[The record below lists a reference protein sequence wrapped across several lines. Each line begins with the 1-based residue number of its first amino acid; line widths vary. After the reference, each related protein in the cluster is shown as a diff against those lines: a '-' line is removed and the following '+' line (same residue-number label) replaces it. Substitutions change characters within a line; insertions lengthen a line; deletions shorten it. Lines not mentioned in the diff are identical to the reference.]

1 MIKKLF
7 TFLTLLTLAITT
19 AWAGEQTVT
28 ISRNMGQY
36 STGSGVYYIQS
47 GGVQLTMTGG
57 LNNAN
62 YLLMQPNS
70 HITITSSKYRIKK
83 IVFHCLDNASEG
95 NLDVRYWGPT
105 TLSIGENTEY
115 ANEKAGTITAP
126 YQGNSYDACWISTA
140 SASSGRKSYP
150 DGLPLDYLIH
160 FTNLGKG
167 VRFGSIEIVVDK
179 DMGDIFDLVTDV
191 SQIVDGGK
199 YLIVNWQKSK
209 ALSVNKKEGVCNVNN
224 KLHAG
229 SNVTFI
235 TAPVDGYA
243 YHDQHAKVKVD
254 GNEQL
259 ITFVRNTLP
268 VKDGSYTVNDETLT
282 YPRRW
287 TFNVGGNYL
296 RISSDRNSGQNGNN
310 GYDLYDEG
318 SVHNYYSYAY
328 VGLGAASYGYNA
340 RIRFINPSNT
350 DWPRKTSDN
359 YRIGYNHD
367 NNYFRSLY
375 YGTVDS
381 TQNIRLYKPSDP
393 HIITTECNPEN
404 GGYITLGEGALELQ
418 IEGVTRQTSQFGETV
433 HFFVGTMNGYQITNV
448 TITDEDNN
456 PVPVTLEE
464 SSTLGGSYY
473 FTMPASDVHIVATF
487 ALPTY
492 YGITTICSPET
503 GGSIAMGGD
512 VVEHDNVIEA
522 TAGST
527 VNYAITT
534 NEGYTFSNM
543 TIVDGD
549 NNPVS
554 FSYDDATGVYTFTM
568 PASAVTITAN
578 FNEPAADELYL
589 LGDANNGFWLTSS
602 GGWHAY
608 GPEFNYN
615 SEIGYYLDIYFKGS
629 GSFADNSGEAFGYFS
644 LSKRYSHEDNWDGWV
659 NGHRLVASENT
670 HDNVPITAEE
680 LANAGGVQKP
690 LYADFDNGYGQP
702 GNRNSAFKIPAGIYR
717 IIVNDAMTQMTVI
730 RKDLSMTFD
739 PEGGATAAEAPYT
752 SKGTEVT
759 MSTALYNEIK
769 NINNTIKT
777 PLNTPDID
785 ASAEPDANF
794 YYKVST
800 STDGA
805 TYNDVTTA
813 STTNVSTTLNTV
825 NEGITVTEVTATNY
839 LGWITVP
846 GTNYYKVIET
856 PLHWI
861 EHPDKGVEGHKYI
874 VSDRLMG
881 VYAMNNILWAK
892 DVDFDSNNANANTD
906 PSNVIDY
913 MRDFDGFMATTA
925 PEGYRSDLRGTTA
938 WEQKNWVQLD
948 FSNIEHGDFLASQL
962 QNKYMVAGTV
972 KGTYADDENYR
983 IVLSA
988 EPVQVP
994 VSESGVL
1001 NYQPNYYCPANFMTF
1016 KGVSDATGYD
1026 KSGDVSTFTGSNNRT
1041 YYFLNPKIQE
1051 YALITFA
1058 VWDKDKGRFVVPA
1071 KVGDVTNGANLNGAF
1086 EVDWQFNNWNRTQ
1099 YDSDQTGNLNAAS
1112 FTQGSAAEA
1121 YTFHA
1126 IIQKP
1131 VAQQGAP
1138 ARISPKAGQEPT
1150 GNYKV
1155 FPLDLAVES
1164 ESIVTGVSRV
1174 DAGRAVQ
1181 RVTYSDLAGRVSNR
1195 PFAGVNIVVT
1205 RYTDGTVHTS
1215 KAVF

>member
-1 MIKKLF
+1 MIMKKLF

-19 AWAGEQTVT
+19 AWAGEQTIT
-28 ISRNMGQY
+28 ISK
-36 STGSGVYYIQS
+36 STGSTVESGVYYFTK
-47 GGVQLTMTGG
+47 GGVTVTMTGG
-57 LNNAN
+57 NNNSN
-62 YLLMQPNS
+62 YLLMNPNTT
-70 HITITSSKYRIKK
+70 ITIHSDKYKIKR
-83 IVFHCLDNASEG
+83 IVFHCVDAGSG
-95 NLDVRYWGPT
+95 IDDKHWGPST
-105 TLSIGENTEY
+105 MYISRNTEF
-115 ANEKAGTITAP
+115 NDEIAGTYTSP
-126 YQGNSYDACWISTA
+126 YQGNAYEGCWVSTA
-140 SASSGRKSYP
+140 GANSGRVSYP
-150 DGLPLDYLIH
+150 SGLPLGYLLH
-160 FTNLGKG
+160 FSNGGRG

-179 DMGDIFDLVTDV
+179 DMGDIYDLVTDV

-199 YLIVNWQKSK
+199 YLFVNWQKSK
-209 ALSVNKKEGVCNVNN
+209 ALSVNKKDGVCNVNN

-229 SNVTFI
+229 SDVTFI

-268 VKDGSYTVNDETLT
+268 VTDGTYTVNDETLT

-296 RISSDRNSGQNGNN
+296 RISSDHNSGTDGNN
-310 GYDLYDEG
+310 GYDLYDEA
-318 SVHNYYSYAY
+318 SVSNYYSYAH
-328 VGLGAASYGYNA
+328 VALGNAYYGYNA
-340 RIRFINPSNT
+340 RIRFINTSSTN
-350 DWPRKTSDN
+350 WPRPTSSN

-527 VNYAITT
+527 VNYIITA
-534 NEGYTFSNM
+534 NAGFTFSDM
-543 TIVDGD
+543 TIVDGN

-554 FSYDDATGVYTFTM
+554 YSYDDATGVYTFTM
-568 PASAVTITAN
+568 PASAVIITAN
-578 FNEPAADELYL
+578 FNEPAPDKLYL
-589 LGDANNGFWLTSS
+589 LGDANNLFWTYNEN
-602 GGWHAY
+602 GIQKWHAY
-608 GPEFNYN
+608 GPQFKYN
-615 SEIGYYLDIYFKGS
+615 SEIGYYIDVYYKGT
-629 GSFADNSGEAFGYFS
+629 GSYGDNTGDPYGYFS
-644 LSKRYSHEDNWDGWV
+644 LAKRYADNDDW
-659 NGHRLVASENT
+659 NYLTGHRLVANASNGSNVDITVSE
-670 HDNVPITAEE
+670 
-680 LANAGGVQKP
+680 LSGANGAQKP
-690 LYADFDNGYGQP
+690 LYGDTDA
-702 GNRNSAFKIPAGIYR
+702 NRNSAFRIPAGIYR

-759 MSTALYNEIK
+759 MSTALYNEIMAVNS
-769 NINNTIKT
+769 NITT
-777 PLNTPDID
+777 PAHTPSYPADN
-785 ASAEPDANF
+785 EPTTNF

-892 DVDFDSNNANANTD
+892 DVDFDSNNASEKPDGA
-906 PSNVIDY
+906 IDY
-913 MRDFDGFMATTA
+913 MRYFTDYMANTA
-925 PEGYRSDLRGTTA
+925 PEGYRSDLTQADA

-948 FSNIEHGDFLASQL
+948 FSNIEHGDILAINL
-962 QNKYMVAGTV
+962 VNKYMKAGSV
-972 KGTYADDENYR
+972 RGTYVDDENYR

-988 EPVQVP
+988 EPEQVP
-994 VSESGVL
+994 VSESGAL
-1001 NYQPNYYCPANFMTF
+1001 NYQPNYYCPMNFMSYH
-1016 KGVSDATGYD
+1016 GVSDASDYVAGN
-1026 KSGDVSTFTGSNNRT
+1026 DVIVQGPTANGK
-1041 YYFLNPKIQE
+1041 YYYLLNPKIQE

-1058 VWDKDKGRFVVPA
+1058 VWDKANQRFVVPA
-1071 KVGDVTNGANLNGAF
+1071 KDIDVNEANLDGAF
-1086 EVDWQFNNWNRTQ
+1086 EVEWEYNNWDNP
-1099 YDSDQTGNLNAAS
+1099 DPDVVADQRANMDEFEDA
-1112 FTQGSAAEA
+1112 QA

-1131 VAQQGAP
+1131 VTAVVSPSASVP
-1138 ARISPKAGQEPT
+1138 ARIEPKAGQTPT
-1150 GNYKV
+1150 GNYIV
-1155 FPLDLAVES
+1155 YPLDLVVDQTH
-1164 ESIVTGVSRV
+1164 IVT
-1174 DAGRAVQ
+1174 AVQ
-1181 RVTYSDLAGRVSNR
+1181 TVTAGKAVQSVTYCDLAGRMSRR
-1195 PFAGVNIVVT
+1195 PLQGVNIIVT
-1205 RYTDGTVHTS
+1205 RYTDGTVTTS